1 MVYNLIL
8 TLYWDSSC
16 DMALTIP
23 GIVNLDIEYGC
34 GPSPPISLLMLAVLE
49 VAIGRAGSIVGRAKI
64 VPVFS
69 GQDFN
74 SPARPKNRTDRAK

>member
-8 TLYWDSSC
+8 TPYWHSSC

-34 GPSPPISLLMLAVLE
+34 GPSPPISLLMLVVHRME
-49 VAIGRAGSIVGRAKI
+49 PDPPGIMTPVAYA
-64 VPVFS
+64 
-69 GQDFN
+69 
-74 SPARPKNRTDRAK
+74 